1 MSCEKMRDKILLA
14 ESGELTEREKRKLE
28 AHLAVCADCRAY
40 CGNAREIVS
49 MALNTQIVKD
59 TPQDVLARICSTGE
73 KRRKCATGIII
84 FRPIVMQVL
93 AYAAVLALFI
103 GGWTMLKYGNEQT
116 SRMNE
121 IGVILDMV
129 SDDTMMGDE
138 YESAINETSSL
149 KELADQLLI
158 IEGLMADD
166 LIDGLDEED
175 LIEDSQ
181 PAVLQSRNIPALCV
195 KRCA

>member
-1 MSCEKMRDKILLA
+1 MNCEKMRNKILLA
-14 ESGELTEREKRKLE
+14 ESGELTEREERKLE
-28 AHLAVCADCRAY
+28 SHLAVCADCQMY
-40 CGNAREIVS
+40 RENERKIVS
-49 MALNTQIVKD
+49 AALNSQIVKD
-59 TPQDVLARICSTGE
+59 IPQDVLARICSAGK
-73 KRRKCATGIII
+73 KRKKSEARIIV

-93 AYAAVLALFI
+93 AYAAVLALFV

-129 SDDTMMGDE
+129 SNDTMMDDE

-166 LIDGLDEED
+166 LIDGLYEED